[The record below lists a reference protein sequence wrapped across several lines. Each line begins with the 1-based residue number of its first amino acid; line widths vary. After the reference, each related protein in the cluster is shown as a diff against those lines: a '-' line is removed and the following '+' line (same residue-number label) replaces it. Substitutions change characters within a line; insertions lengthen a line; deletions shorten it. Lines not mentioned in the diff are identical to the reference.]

1 MTLERRF
8 HEMWSA
14 LAAIGASSSSS
25 SGVAAGYN
33 RFAWTAVDLE
43 LRRWFRDEARAF
55 GLEVEQDRNGNLW
68 AWWDVEDRHA
78 HPGGDGA
85 GGADGGAVVTGSHLD
100 SVPGGGA
107 FDGPLGVVSA
117 FLAIGELKRRSVTP
131 LRPIA
136 VVDFADEEGARF
148 GVACVGSRLLTG
160 ALDPERARCLRD
172 AEGVTLETAMRE
184 AGTDPAG
191 LGLDEARLGSIAA
204 FIELHI
210 EQGRNLGPLG
220 APVGVATGIWPH
232 GRWRC
237 SCVGQP
243 NHAGTT
249 LLADRHDPVLVL
261 ATVALSARR
270 LALELGCHATIGKV
284 RVEPNATN
292 GIAYSATAWLD
303 ARAAEEATVAR
314 LVEELTAIADRAGA
328 EHGVAT
334 TITAESFSPAVTFDL
349 DLRDRVI
356 GALGRAP
363 ELATAAG
370 HDAGVLASRVPAAMI
385 FVRNPTG
392 ASHTPAEWAEPEDC
406 LAGVRGLEA
415 VLEELAC
422 RPSEP
427 GPPLASSAD
436 LASRRAL

>member
-1 MTLERRF
+1 MTLDRRF

-14 LAAIGASSSSS
+14 LAAIGASSSSASSSSASS
-25 SGVAAGYN
+25 SGVAAGYH

-43 LRRWFRDEARAF
+43 LRRWFRDEARAL

-68 AWWDVEDRHA
+68 AWWDRESRDAR
-78 HPGGDGA
+78 PGGD
-85 GGADGGAVVTGSHLD
+85 GAVVTGSHLD

-131 LRPIA
+131 QRPIA

-160 ALDPERARCLRD
+160 ALDPQRARSLRD

-184 AGTDPAG
+184 AGADPTC

-204 FIELHI
+204 FVELHV

-220 APVGVATGIWPH
+220 APLGVATGIWPH

-237 SCVGQP
+237 SFVGQP

-261 ATVALSARR
+261 ATVALAARR
-270 LALELGCHATIGKV
+270 LALDLGCHATIGKV

-292 GIAYSATAWLD
+292 GIAYSAIAWLD
-303 ARAAEEATVAR
+303 ARAAEEGTVAR
-314 LVEELTAIADRAGA
+314 IVEELTPIAERAGA

-334 TITAESFSPAVTFDL
+334 TITAESFNPAVTFDL
-349 DLRDRVI
+349 ELRHRVI
-356 GALGRAP
+356 GALGGAP
-363 ELATAAG
+363 ELVTAAG
-370 HDAGVLASRVPAAMI
+370 HDAGVMASRVPAAMI

-422 RPSEP
+422 RPSGP
-427 GPPLASSAD
+427 GPRLASSAE
-436 LASRRAL
+436 LASRRGP